1 LIIRINPA
9 DKFFAEFIRKYA
21 KNYKVIANNSEK
33 RLLYHDQEYYK
44 LGLGNPVPISAE
56 HGQGL
61 ADLYD
66 EIAEKIDIE
75 ED

>member
-33 RLLYHDQEYYK
+33 RFNHYQEYYK